1 MTKQPPINKAD
12 WRSLHFLWDI
22 HLYSWW
28 NFPSHHLCLCLSN
41 SYPRGYYQT
50 PDVLNRFPLPLR
62 QMLQGV
68 SIIWTPGRWPL
79 MAPNLTWDGTKVHQD
94 QGSIYWCDMKNDYE
108 MSICYPENLVHLGV
122 NWLRNNCLKSWKND
136 VKIAISLQEVD

>member
-1 MTKQPPINKAD
+1 MPFNNLSSSTRTKNRFLIVDHQFLHTSPSNSKAKNGALNHNMTKQPPINKAD

-50 PDVLNRFPLPLR
+50 PDALNRFPLPLR

-94 QGSIYWCDMKNDYE
+94 QGSIY
-108 MSICYPENLVHLGV
+108 
-122 NWLRNNCLKSWKND
+122 
-136 VKIAISLQEVD
+136 